1 MKRLLLVA
9 VLVSPALLAVDAP
22 PAPAP
27 PPLWSGKAELS
38 YVSTSG
44 NTSTQT
50 IGAAGELLYQP
61 SPWSVLFRGT
71 FVRAEADGD
80 LKARSVSGLLRGAR
94 DLSPRLG
101 LFVQAGYLENTFSG
115 IDHRIAGEG
124 GISYAVVK
132 SDRHLLKAE
141 LGLGYTKEARLLGD
155 DLAFASARIGLG
167 YKCVISKTA
176 EFTDDASFVED
187 LKTSDD
193 WRIQNVASV
202 SASVSSIFSLKISHA
217 LNYVNR
223 PALRTAPDDYF
234 GKTDTVTSAAVVA
247 KF

>member
-1 MKRLLLVA
+1 MKKFLLVA
-9 VLVSPALLAVDAP
+9 LLASPALLAVDTP
-22 PAPAP
+22 PAAAP

-61 SPWSVLFRGT
+61 SPWSVLFRGA

-80 LKARSVSGLLRGAR
+80 LKARSVSALVKGSR

-101 LFVQAGYLENTFSG
+101 LFVQAGYLENTFAG
-115 IDHRIAGEG
+115 IDHRIAAEG
-124 GISYAVVK
+124 GVSYAIIA
-132 SDRHLLKAE
+132 SGRHLLKAE
-141 LGLGYTKEARLLGD
+141 FGLGYTKETRLLGD
-155 DLAFASARIGLG
+155 DLSFASARAGLA

-176 EFTDDASFVED
+176 EFTDDASFTSD
-187 LKTSDD
+187 LKESRD
-193 WRIQNVASV
+193 WRFQNLASV
-202 SASVSSIFSLKISHA
+202 SASISTVFSLKVSHA
-217 LNYVNR
+217 LNYVNK

-234 GKTDTVTSAAVVA
+234 GKTDTVTSAAIVA